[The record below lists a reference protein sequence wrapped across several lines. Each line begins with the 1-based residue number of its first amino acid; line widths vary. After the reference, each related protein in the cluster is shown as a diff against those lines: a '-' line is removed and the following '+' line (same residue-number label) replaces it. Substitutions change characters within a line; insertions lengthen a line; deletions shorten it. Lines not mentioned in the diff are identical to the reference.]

1 MSHPEVVYISY
12 LHLLF
17 TYSTYTVCVHPS
29 GADKHPVRAPTATLH
44 ISSSQSAAICKRSCG
59 HGPNGEAVGCARAPP
74 ATQGPNAKSPRPTTK
89 GDADAGMNS
98 YCCMKELRLTRL
110 RGSHSSC
117 RIYALDV
124 RAAAA
129 ARITITMKRKL
140 VTTFQVARGLKG
152 AKAGWLAVLG
162 PHMQPHAASEE
173 LGGRGQ
179 QPQAPWP
186 ARLRGVIFTW
196 ENELSSLGLA
206 EMSYLPF
213 RTQPPLS
220 WLALPVP
227 GAVVGPRA

>member
-1 MSHPEVVYISY
+1 M
-12 LHLLF
+12 
-17 TYSTYTVCVHPS
+17 
-29 GADKHPVRAPTATLH
+29 GR
-44 ISSSQSAAICKRSCG
+44 
-59 HGPNGEAVGCARAPP
+59 NGEAVGCARAPP

-220 WLALPVP
+220 WPALPVP
-227 GAVVGPRA
+227 GASRLEIGGFRISQLH

>member
-1 MSHPEVVYISY
+1 M
-12 LHLLF
+12 
-17 TYSTYTVCVHPS
+17 
-29 GADKHPVRAPTATLH
+29 GR
-44 ISSSQSAAICKRSCG
+44 
-59 HGPNGEAVGCARAPP
+59 NGEAVGCARAPP

-98 YCCMKELRLTRL
+98 HCCMKELRLTRL
-110 RGSHSSC
+110 SGSHSSC

-196 ENELSSLGLA
+196 ENELSSLCLA

-220 WLALPVP
+220 WLTLTVA
-227 GAVVGPRA
+227 GAFSM